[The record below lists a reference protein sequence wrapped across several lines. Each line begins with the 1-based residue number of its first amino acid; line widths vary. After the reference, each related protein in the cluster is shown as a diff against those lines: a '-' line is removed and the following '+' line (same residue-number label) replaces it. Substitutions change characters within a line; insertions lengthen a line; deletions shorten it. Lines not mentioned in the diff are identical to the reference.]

1 MKVIGLTGGIGT
13 GKSTVAD
20 ILARLGAVVVEA
32 DKLGHEV
39 LQDELAKRE
48 LVTAF
53 GKDILL
59 PDSSVDHKKLAARAF
74 SNHQAVATLNNIV
87 HPRMYGK
94 TVDKLNEYRAQGK
107 GVVVL
112 DAPLLIEAGIVHL
125 VDEVWVTVA
134 PEAVVLER
142 IRKRSGLTDE
152 QALARI
158 RAQLSNEERRR
169 FANIVIETD
178 CTLEELESRV
188 KKEWA
193 RLVGNSKE

>member
-13 GKSTVAD
+13 GKTTVAE
-20 ILARLGAVVVEA
+20 ILSRLGAVIVEA

-39 LQDELAKRE
+39 LQDKPAKRE
-48 LVTAF
+48 LISAF
-53 GKDILL
+53 GNDILAA
-59 PDSSVDHKKLAARAF
+59 DGSVDRKKLAAKAF
-74 SNHQAVATLNNIV
+74 TSPEAVATLNSIV
-87 HPRMYGK
+87 HPRMYRK
-94 TVDKLNEYRAQGK
+94 TVEKLNELRAQGK
-107 GVVVL
+107 PAVL

-158 RAQLSNEERRR
+158 RTQLSNEERRR
-169 FANIVIETD
+169 FADVVIDTD
-178 CTLEELESRV
+178 CSLDELEARV
-188 KKEWA
+188 KKEWG
-193 RLVGNSKE
+193 RLMEKSKE